1 MDCGCGY
8 GAMGLLMMPLL
19 PMGSRYTGV
28 DFSENMIA
36 SATQIFQN
44 AGINAEFV
52 CSDILSYQPKRRY
65 DMVISQAMLRHV
77 DDGKKYLQ
85 KMVGF
90 LKKDG
95 ILVSMECNREF
106 EANGL
111 YIKGMDYGNLC
122 SHEGLEKLWRM
133 ELEKQNRDYSIAMKI
148 PHYMKEI
155 GLKNVETRMND
166 RVTFLEPEQKK
177 YDEVLDSI
185 IKGDC
190 WGEEKVDGELEE
202 MISFFMNHGMNRKEA
217 EDHCRQQNGIVR
229 FLKENRNEAALTKA
243 MGYMISY
250 GWR

>member
-1 MDCGCGY
+1 
-8 GAMGLLMMPLL
+8 
-19 PMGSRYTGV
+19 
-28 DFSENMIA
+28 
-36 SATQIFQN
+36 
-44 AGINAEFV
+44 
-52 CSDILSYQPKRRY
+52 
-65 DMVISQAMLRHV
+65 
-77 DDGKKYLQ
+77 
-85 KMVGF
+85 
-90 LKKDG
+90 
-95 ILVSMECNREF
+95 
-106 EANGL
+106 
-111 YIKGMDYGNLC
+111 
-122 SHEGLEKLWRM
+122 
-133 ELEKQNRDYSIAMKI
+133 
-148 PHYMKEI
+148 MKEI